1 MKAFEFD
8 CDFGGQKSK
17 FKFYIGTPEQGHHPI
32 QFQADWLSKERG
44 GAVPSEVMDAI
55 SKLNDLSKKNNVP
68 LEDLCV
74 YALGSAQED
83 QNAPTVAM
91 KDDEDLEESEE
102 GV

>member
-1 MKAFEFD
+1 MKSFEFD

-44 GAVPSEVMDAI
+44 GTVPSEVMDAI

-74 YALGSAQED
+74 YALGSAQEVK
-83 QNAPTVAM
+83 NAPPEATE
-91 KDDEDLEESEE
+91 DEEELEENEE
-102 GV
+102 GE